1 MKTEITQPHNT
12 GEMRKHVFISTVDTT
27 VHTNP
32 SRKQS
37 FLKTPFKGEEFIINA
52 SFLIVWAMTPSK
64 GEEFINA
71 SFLIVWTK
79 IFWNW
84 SFAKTIMWAPF
95 KGEEFI
101 NASFLIVWTKIFWNW
116 SFAKTIMWAPFKGE
130 EFMNAS
136 FLIVCTKIFW
146 KWSFAKTILRFP
158 LLIFP
163 QTQIQNNQWLLRF

>member
-52 SFLIVWAMTPSK
+52 SFLIVWTMTPSK
-64 GEEFINA
+64 GEEFIINA

-79 IFWNW
+79 IFW
-84 SFAKTIMWAPF
+84 K
-95 KGEEFI
+95 
-101 NASFLIVWTKIFWNW
+101 W